1 MLSALQSFDMKDAEH
16 WAEGMDGVE
25 WHKWDW
31 IFQKVVSSA
40 VVAVEKVKLK
50 LKIRWI
56 QDIDILI
63 IYIHKIG
70 QIRSIGEIW
79 IL

>member
-31 IFQKVVSSA
+31 IFRKVVFLSSSTSRKGE
-40 VVAVEKVKLK
+40 VEVEDKVDTGY
-50 LKIRWI
+50 WYTYY
-56 QDIDILI
+56 
-63 IYIHKIG
+63 IYT
-70 QIRSIGEIW
+70 
-79 IL
+79 